1 MSYRVLPS
9 FGGDPRSV
17 AEVVNQAMNGKTN
30 NIGSV
35 TLAALSATTTTLSD
49 ARIGADSVIVLMP
62 KTSNAAAWMNM
73 VYVSSRTNGSA
84 TLSHSANTA
93 VDRSYAYLVVG

>member
-30 NIGSV
+30 NIGSI
-35 TLAALSATTTTLSD
+35 TLASASATSTTLSD
-49 ARIGADSVIVLMP
+49 ARIGTDSVIVLMP
-62 KTSNAAAWMNM
+62 KTSNAAAWMNI
-73 VYVSSRTNGSA
+73 VYVSAQTNSSA

-93 VDRSYAYLVVG
+93 ADRSYAYLVVG